1 MKKNT
6 AFACLFLT
14 IMLTSLFIVHATYGQ
29 PIPENIIEAFHY
41 RSIGPTRQ
49 SGRFVDIEV
58 PVLQPY
64 TFYAAAGS
72 GGLWKTV
79 NNGITFTPIF
89 DHENSIAIG
98 DIATAPSVP
107 DIVWVGTGEAN
118 GDYWGDGMYKS
129 TDGGTTWTN
138 MGLQKSSRI
147 GRIRIH
153 PNNPDIVYVAATGR
167 FNSQNPERGVF
178 KTTNGGKT
186 WEKSLEIIENG
197 RYIGVIDLVMDP
209 RDPEVLYA
217 ASYDR
222 PGGGRHNDIPSGNGS
237 GIYKTTNS
245 GTSWIKLAGGLPER
259 GMGRIGLD
267 IYLSNP
273 DILYAVIH
281 VPDSSGGNA
290 QNRVYRTD
298 NAGGTWN
305 RLGQP
310 SGAGLRGGSYFGQ
323 IRVDPNDENHIYVLS
338 VNMYETKDRGTTW
351 DIPYRERD
359 ERKRARVDFYDDHH
373 AMWIDPENS
382 NHMLLGTDHG
392 IGITY
397 DAGRNWY
404 HPDELPLAQFYAIA
418 VDMDYPYN
426 VYGGTQ
432 DNGNFRGPSTKQG
445 KYPIRLEDWQYWGTG
460 DGSHVQVDPS
470 NTRWLYNEAQNGQ
483 IERIDQKTGR
493 RKYIKYRKNSNLRF
507 NFNTPIMISPHNP
520 SVIYHGSNILLKSP
534 NRGESWEEISPDLSN
549 YDENKISSIRREKG
563 TITSIDESPVSAGVI
578 WAGTDDGNVQ
588 LTLDGG
594 KTWEKLNDRIPDYVG
609 YWVSRVEA
617 SHHYAGTAYVSFR
630 GRERDDF
637 RPFVYKTTDFGET
650 WKSIAANL
658 PNESVNVIQE
668 DHKNPNLLFVGNDKA
683 VYVTID
689 GGGNWTRLQNN
700 MPTQPVHDLVIH
712 SRENDLVVG
721 TYGRGIFITDIST
734 LQELTPEVLRQ
745 DVHLF
750 NIEPKIQ
757 WVIPRENVV
766 SSQNFSGENE
776 PYGIMINYYLKN
788 SVNSDVIVRVYKG
801 ERMINELH
809 GSGAAGLNRVEWRM
823 DTRRERTKEE
833 KEQWK
838 RIYIDFLDQPYT
850 KFQEVS
856 YHDVEFDPVNYQ
868 NVPFD
873 PDSPDHIGTEL
884 PPGKYTVKLSV
895 NGKELA
901 RKAKILKDHWF
912 IKYY

>member
-1 MKKNT
+1 MKLPRN
-6 AFACLFLT
+6 LFGIIL
-14 IMLTSLFIVHATYGQ
+14 IISSLCVVVTDAYGQ
-29 PIPENIIEAFHY
+29 PVPENIIERFHY

-58 PVLQPY
+58 PELQPY

-79 NNGITFTPIF
+79 NNGITFTPVF

-98 DIATAPSVP
+98 DIATAPSDP

-138 MGLQKSSRI
+138 MGLRGSSRI

-153 PNNPDIVYVAATGR
+153 PGNPDIVYVAATGR

-178 KTTNGGKT
+178 KTTDGGET
-186 WEKSLEIIENG
+186 WSKSLEVIENN

-209 RDPEVLYA
+209 RDPGVLYA

-222 PGGGRHNDIPSGNGS
+222 PGGGRHNDAMSGNGS
-237 GIYKTTNS
+237 GIYKTIDG
-245 GTSWIKLAGGLPER
+245 GTSWEKLTAGLPGS

-267 IYLSNP
+267 IYLKNP

-281 VPDSSGGNA
+281 VPDSSGGNS
-290 QNRVYRTD
+290 QNRIYRTD
-298 NAGGTWN
+298 NAGRSWR

-323 IRVDPNDENHIYVLS
+323 IRVDPNDENHVYVLS
-338 VNMYETKDRGTTW
+338 VNMYETKDAGTTW

-359 ERKRARVDFYDDHH
+359 EKRLARVDFYDDHH

-382 NHMLLGTDHG
+382 DHMLLGNDHG
-392 IGITY
+392 MGITY
-397 DAGRNWY
+397 DAGKNWY

-432 DNGNFRGPSTKQG
+432 DNGNFRGPGTKKG
-445 KYPIRLEDWQYWGTG
+445 KYPIRLEDWEYWGTG

-470 NTRWLYNEAQNGQ
+470 NTRWVYNESQNGD
-483 IERIDQKTGR
+483 IERIDQRTGR
-493 RKYIKYRKNSNLRF
+493 RKRIMYRENPDIRF
-507 NFNTPIMISPHNP
+507 NFNTPILISPHNTD
-520 SVIYHGSNILLKSP
+520 VVLQGANVLLRSP
-534 NRGESWEEISPDLSN
+534 NRGESWEEISKDLSN
-549 YDENKISSIRREKG
+549 YDENITSAIRRVKN
-563 TITSIDESPVSAGVI
+563 TITTIAESPVTEGVI

-588 LTLDGG
+588 LTRDGG
-594 KTWEKLNDRIPDYVG
+594 KTWKKLNDRIPGYPG
-609 YWVSRVEA
+609 YWVSRVAA

-630 GRERDDF
+630 GRDRDDF
-637 RPFVYKTTDFGET
+637 RPFVYKTADYGET
-650 WKSIAANL
+650 WVSIAANL
-658 PNESVNVIQE
+658 PDESVNVIRE
-668 DHKNPNLLFVGNDKA
+668 DHKNPNLLFAGNDKA

-689 GGGNWTRLQNN
+689 GGRNWTRMQNN

-712 SRENDLVVG
+712 PRENDLVVG
-721 TYGRGIFITDIST
+721 TYGRGIFITDISP
-734 LQELTPEVLRQ
+734 LQELTPDVLRQ

-750 NIEPKIQ
+750 NIEPKVQ

-766 SSQNFSGENE
+766 SSQNFAGENE
-776 PYGIMINYYLKN
+776 PYGLIINYYLRN
-788 SVNSDVIVRVYKG
+788 STDSEVMVRVYRG
-801 ERMINELH
+801 EQLLRELR
-809 GSGAAGLNRVEWRM
+809 GSGSAGLNSVEWRM
-823 DTRRERTKEE
+823 DTRQERTEEE
-833 KEQWK
+833 KERWK
-838 RIYIDFLDQPYT
+838 IRYIDFLDQPYT
-850 KFQEVS
+850 KFQQVS
-856 YHDVEFDPVNYQ
+856 YHN
-868 NVPFD
+868 NGFD
-873 PDSPDHIGTEL
+873 PDSPDHIGTQQ
-884 PPGKYTVKLSV
+884 PPGEYTVKLSV
-895 NGKELA
+895 NGRELT
-901 RKAKILKDHWF
+901 RKAEILKDHWF
-912 IKYY
+912 IKYH